1 MPLLQQ
7 SEPIREAAV
16 AKFAATAS
24 DGKTYQAEFYN
35 LDGIISVGYR
45 GKTNRDTQFRIWATG
60 ILKESMCKEFV
71 PDDERL
77 KNLYKKAA
85 TCQKLQLVQIL
96 LKLRITELKR
106 IYYGR
111 RRLEL
116 KRLAEA
122 NFSHSQCAKVGF
134 L

>member
-7 SEPIREAAV
+7 SEPIREAVV

-45 GKTNRDTQFRIWATG
+45 GKTNRSTQFRIWATG
-60 ILKESMCKEFV
+60 ILKESMRKEFV

-77 KNLYKKAA
+77 KNRYKGSDLPEDS
-85 TCQKLQLVQIL
+85 TC
-96 LKLRITELKR
+96 
-106 IYYGR
+106 
-111 RRLEL
+111 
-116 KRLAEA
+116 A
-122 NFSHSQCAKVGF
+122 NFAQVEDNRT
-134 L
+134 

>member
-45 GKTNRDTQFRIWATG
+45 DTQFHIWATG
-60 ILKESMCKEFV
+60 ILKESMRKEFV

-77 KNLYKKAA
+77 KNLYKSGNLPKAS
-85 TCQKLQLVQIL
+85 TCADFAQVADN
-96 LKLRITELKR
+96 RT
-106 IYYGR
+106 
-111 RRLEL
+111 
-116 KRLAEA
+116 
-122 NFSHSQCAKVGF
+122 
-134 L
+134 